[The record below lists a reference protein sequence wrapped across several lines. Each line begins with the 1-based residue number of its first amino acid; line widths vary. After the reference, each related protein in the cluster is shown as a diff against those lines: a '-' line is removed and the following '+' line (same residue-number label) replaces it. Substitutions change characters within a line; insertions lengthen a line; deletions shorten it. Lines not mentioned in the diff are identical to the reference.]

1 MNKKKIII
9 FSLVFLGIIFL
20 IFDFLSYRV
29 DKIVKNLIVN
39 QGSQT
44 LGQQVSVG
52 QINTSIVGSSIK
64 ISNIE
69 IKNLEGFKNKNIIQ
83 IKNINADFL
92 FTSLFKDTI
101 VIKNINIDG
110 ATLYYEVLISNNREV
125 KDNVSSF
132 KPAAKNTVSPKAK
145 TIDIS
150 KEQEN
155 NKQSKKKSKDFL
167 INQLTINNSSIN
179 ASSEFLDI
187 KKDIN
192 LSKMSFNNVGTIE
205 QATKFKEVLQMIFSN
220 VLLNIN
226 NEIIQGD
233 LKNKIKDKVK
243 NLRNKIS
250 PESLKKLER
259 TFR

>member
-1 MNKKKIII
+1 MNKKKLII
-9 FSLVFLGIIFL
+9 FSIVFLVITFI

-29 DKIVKNLIVN
+29 NKIVKNLIVN

-52 QINTSIVGSSIK
+52 KIDTSIANSSIK

-101 VIKNINIDG
+101 IIKNINIEG
-110 ATLYYEVLISNNREV
+110 ATLYYEVLISNKEV

-132 KPAAKNTVSPKAK
+132 KPAAKNAATSSVK
-145 TIDIS
+145 TTDAS
-150 KEQEN
+150 KEQEIS
-155 NKQSKKKSKDFL
+155 NKSNKKNKDFL
-167 INQLTINNSSIN
+167 INQLNINNSTIN

-187 KKDIN
+187 KKDVN
-192 LSKMSFNNVGTIE
+192 LNKMSFNNVGTIE